1 MNHLLSNWFYA
12 NTSNRSWYDVIES
25 STVRQDVCPTIGLAG
40 LRISFRDSSVQATQ
54 YFEQDVLMLNPN
66 SNTEF
71 KPTRLAFIPLRSL
84 HGAVGFLFPTLSPPV
99 IPFVFQCFRYV
110 FHSSSRFVSP
120 PAFCDRR
127 RAAIFSLCVPCS
139 LASCAQLFFLN
150 GGVCCLGALEKSS
163 YRATH
168 TTVFGDFCCDSCWTP
183 SPLLSNNGCST
194 F

>member
-54 YFEQDVLMLNPN
+54 YFEQDVLMLNPD

-99 IPFVFQCFRYV
+99 IPFVFSV
-110 FHSSSRFVSP
+110 FSVRIS
-120 PAFCDRR
+120 
-127 RAAIFSLCVPCS
+127 
-139 LASCAQLFFLN
+139 LFFPICFPPPRFAIVDVPPSFLCASRVLSHHARN
-150 GGVCCLGALEKSS
+150 YSSWTEVCA
-163 YRATH
+163 
-168 TTVFGDFCCDSCWTP
+168 V
-183 SPLLSNNGCST
+183 
-194 F
+194 